1 MDFIMRTTSLGHHYV
16 SEYQLKFLMIR
27 LNQIHETLL
36 DRTIKKDF
44 LEKSLKELS
53 TQIIVSA
60 PLTNVIL
67 TE

>member
-1 MDFIMRTTSLGHHYV
+1 MRTTSLGHHHV
-16 SEYQLKFLMIR
+16 SEYQLKFLMVR

-53 TQIIVSA
+53 PLVIVSA
-60 PLTNVIL
+60 PPIDVVM